1 MLLIR
6 KISVSST
13 RVVDSSE
20 ICWLNRMLKIRQNSV
35 SSTRVVDSSEF
46 CWLNTMLKIHHYR
59 SRSAEMLV
67 LGEQVVQDPKKDE
80 INQLIYKKNT
90 SSQSRRTN
98 KII

>member
-1 MLLIR
+1 
-6 KISVSST
+6 
-13 RVVDSSE
+13 
-20 ICWLNRMLKIRQNSV
+20 
-35 SSTRVVDSSEF
+35 
-46 CWLNTMLKIHHYR
+46 
-59 SRSAEMLV
+59 MLV